1 MPFTS
6 SETSARKAFSKII
19 ISLASPDMILA
30 RSHGEVTKP
39 ETINY
44 RSFRPEKDGLF
55 CEKIFGPVRDW
66 ECHCGKY
73 KRIRYK
79 GITCDRC
86 GVEVTQKSVRR
97 ERMGHIA
104 LAVPVVHIWYFRS
117 LPSKIGYVLGLSSKE
132 LEKIIYYES
141 YVVINPGTTGIQKQD
156 LITEDQYLEIMASL
170 PENNHD
176 LENTDPKKFIA
187 KMGGDAIKD
196 LLRRVNVEE
205 LALELRAEVKTETSV
220 QKKTEA
226 LKRLRVIEAFRKSED
241 NAPNKPD
248 WMVLDVIPVIPP
260 ELRPLVPL
268 EGGRFATSDLN
279 DLYRRVII
287 RNNRLKR
294 LIEIKAPE
302 VILRNEKRM
311 LQEAVDS
318 LLDNSRRVNA
328 VRSDNNR
335 ALKSLSDMLKGKQ
348 GRFRQ
353 NLLGKRVDYS
363 GRSVIVVGP
372 ELKLH
377 ECGLPKDMAV
387 ELFKPHIIRKLIERG
402 LVKTVKSAKKMVDK
416 KGPEV
421 WDILDHIIDG
431 HPVLLNRAPTLHRL
445 GIQAFQP
452 VLVEGKAIRIH
463 PMVCTAFNADFDG
476 DQMAVHVPLSY
487 EAQLEARILM
497 LSSHNILSP
506 ASGAPIVTP
515 TQDQVLGC
523 YYLTKS
529 KTGDIG
535 EGMTFYS
542 PQEVVIAFD
551 QKVIGLHTR
560 IKVRVDGKIVETTTG
575 RVIFNQIVPKDVPF
589 INELLN
595 KKRLVQII
603 ANVFRRCGNL
613 ATAKFLDNLK
623 TLGFTYATQGG
634 LSVSIGDV
642 IIPPVKYEIVA
653 KAQKDVEGVENQYY
667 RGFITNG
674 ERYNKVIDIW
684 TRATSRIAE
693 KLFDSLQHSRDGFNS
708 LYMMVDSGA
717 RGSKEQV
724 RQLAGMRGLM
734 AKPQKSMSG
743 ATGEL
748 IENPITAN
756 FREGLSILEY
766 FISTHGARKGLADT
780 ALKTADAGYLTRRL
794 IDVAQDAIIAEED
807 CGTIR
812 GVLTGALKEGEDV
825 KEPLSERILGRV
837 SVHDVVD
844 PLTGDVIVESAE
856 VIDEDKAQRIS
867 ETSIE
872 LVEIRSVLAC
882 NSRRGVCAKCYG
894 RDLTTGKLVEPGT
907 ATGVIAAQSIGEPG
921 TQLTLRTFHTGG
933 TASLIA
939 AQSQIVSKFE
949 GRIKYEGL
957 KSIEV
962 DSEVG
967 KHMIA
972 SGRSG
977 IINIVDEDNRI
988 LTKYDVPYGAML
1000 MIRDGAKVAK
1010 GEMIYEWDPYNAV
1023 IVSEHKGTL
1032 KYVDLKENVTFRE
1045 EPDEQ
1050 TGHIQKVVIDSRE
1063 KSLIPALA
1071 VVNAKGQKLAS
1082 YPIPTRAHLMIDDD
1096 EDIQAGTVLV
1106 KIPRD
1111 IGKTRDIT
1119 GGLPRVTEL
1128 FEGRHPNDPAVVG
1141 EIDGIVTIGQP
1152 KRGAR
1157 EVFVQSHDGKDK
1169 RTYLIPLGKHILVQ
1183 DNDVVRA
1190 GERLSAGAIDPH
1202 DILRIKGTTAVQEYL
1217 VNEIQ
1222 EVYRMQGVKINDKHI
1237 EVIVRMMMQKERI
1250 VDPGDTKYLE
1260 GDNVDKSRLHDE
1272 NDSLEGKVVVV
1283 NKGDSKLKL
1292 GALSSKK
1299 AVREINAD
1307 IRKKTKKVVEVRD
1320 SEPATSEPIL
1330 LGITQASLTT
1340 DSWISAASFQETTK
1354 VLTDAAIEGKMDH
1367 LLGLK
1372 ENVIMGHLIPAGTG
1386 QKKYRDLFV
1395 ESPEIVVEEPAVQEV
1410 SEGAPVEVIETKERK
1425 RRSKIITS

>member
-1 MPFTS
+1 MPYTDI
-6 SETSARKAFSKII
+6 AVRKTFSKMTV
-19 ISLASPDMILA
+19 SLASPDMILS

-97 ERMGHIA
+97 ERQGHIS

-117 LPSKIGYVLGLSSKE
+117 VPSKIGTVLGIGGKE

-141 YVVINPGTTGIQKQD
+141 YVVVNPGTTGLQKLD
-156 LITEDQYLEIMASL
+156 LISEDQYLEILFSL
-170 PENNHD
+170 PE
-176 LENTDPKKFIA
+176 ENQELDDDDPKKFIA

-196 LLRRVNVEE
+196 LLRRVHIDD
-205 LALELRAEVKTETSV
+205 LAAELRAQLAVETSV
-220 QKKTEA
+220 QKKQDA
-226 LKRLRVIEAFRKSED
+226 LKRLRVVEAFRKTDE
-241 NAPNKPD
+241 NVPNKPE

-311 LQEAVDS
+311 LQESVDS
-318 LLDNSRRVNA
+318 LFDNSRRVNA

-372 ELKLH
+372 ELQLH
-377 ECGLPKDMAV
+377 QCGLPKDMAV

-421 WDILDHIIDG
+421 WDILENIIDG

-476 DQMAVHVPLSY
+476 DQMAVHLPLSY
-487 EAQLEARILM
+487 EAQLEARMLM

-535 EGMTFYS
+535 EGRIFAS
-542 PQEVVIAFD
+542 PQEVIIAYD
-551 QKVIGLHTR
+551 QDRVGLHAR
-560 IKVRVDGKIVETTTG
+560 IKVRINGVTIETTTG
-575 RVIFNQIVPKDVPF
+575 RILFNQIIPPEIPF
-589 INELLN
+589 VNELLN

-603 ANVFRRCGNL
+603 STVFRRCGNL
-613 ATAKFLDNLK
+613 VAANFLDQLK
-623 TLGFTYATQGG
+623 SLGFTFATKGG

-642 IIPPVKYEIVA
+642 VIPKEKIDLVN
-653 KAQKDVEGVENQYY
+653 KAQKDVENVESQYF

-684 TRATSRIAE
+684 TRVTSRIADR
-693 KLFDSLQHSRDGFNS
+693 LFEALQRDRDGFNS

-748 IENPITAN
+748 IENPIIAN

-794 IDVAQDAIIAEED
+794 IDVAQDAIISEID
-807 CGTIR
+807 CGTIK
-812 GVLTGALKEGEDV
+812 GVSTSALKEAEDI
-825 KEPLSERILGRV
+825 KEPLSERIVGRV
-837 SVHDVVD
+837 SLQDVVD
-844 PLTGDVIVESAE
+844 PISNEVIVHGGEL
-856 VIDEDKAQRIS
+856 IDEDKAQQIS

-872 LVEIRSVLAC
+872 TVIIRSVLTC
-882 NSRRGVCAKCYG
+882 DSRRGVCAKCYG
-894 RDLTTGKLVEPGT
+894 RDLTTGNLVEPGM
-907 ATGVIAAQSIGEPG
+907 AVGVIAAQSIGEPG

-939 AQSQIVSKFE
+939 AQSQIMSKFD
-949 GRIKYEGL
+949 GHIKYDGIKFIEFTKEG
-957 KSIEV
+957 
-962 DSEVG
+962 DSRLMV
-967 KHMIA
+967 

-977 IINIVDEDNRI
+977 IINVLDNDNRI
-988 LTKYDVPYGAML
+988 LTKYDVPYGATL
-1000 MIRDGAKVAK
+1000 LVRDNAKIAK
-1010 GEMIYEWDPYNAV
+1010 GELVYEWDPYNAV
-1023 IVSEHKGTL
+1023 IVSEHGGSVQ
-1032 KYVDLKENVTFRE
+1032 YVDMKENVTYRE

-1063 KSLIPALA
+1063 KTLIPVIAII
-1071 VVNAKGQKLAS
+1071 NKKGQKVAS
-1082 YPIPTRAHLMIDDD
+1082 YPIPTRAHLNVDDG
-1096 EDIQAGTVLV
+1096 EEIQAGSILV

-1128 FEGRHPNDPAVVG
+1128 FEARHPNDPAVVG
-1141 EIDGIVTIGQP
+1141 EIDGTITIGQP
-1152 KRGAR
+1152 KRGSR
-1157 EVFVQSHDGKDK
+1157 EVFIESADGKDK
-1169 RTYLIPLGKHILVQ
+1169 RTYLVPLGKHLLVQ
-1183 DNDVVRA
+1183 EGDLIRA
-1190 GERLSAGAIDPH
+1190 GERMSAGSIDPH

-1237 EVIVRMMMQKERI
+1237 EVIVRQMMQKVRI
-1250 VDPGDTKYLE
+1250 ADPGDTKYLE
-1260 GDNVDKSRLHDE
+1260 GDHADKNQLHDE
-1272 NDSLEGKVVVV
+1272 NESLVDKVVIVSKGDTKLKNSQIVTKKNIREVNSDIKKRSKKLAEFRDSLQ
-1283 NKGDSKLKL
+1283 
-1292 GALSSKK
+1292 
-1299 AVREINAD
+1299 
-1307 IRKKTKKVVEVRD
+1307 
-1320 SEPATSEPIL
+1320 ATSDPIL

-1340 DSWISAASFQETTK
+1340 DSFISAASFQETTK
-1354 VLTDAAIEGKMDH
+1354 VLTDAAIEGKMDN

-1386 QKKYRDLFV
+1386 QKKFKEILVTAPEPSTGMEEPV
-1395 ESPEIVVEEPAVQEV
+1395 EEVLDESSGVNVEVKKPKKKIRVVE
-1410 SEGAPVEVIETKERK
+1410 
-1425 RRSKIITS
+1425 

>member
-1 MPFTS
+1 MPFSTQ
-6 SETSARKAFSKII
+6 SAERKSFSKIV
-19 ISLASPDMILA
+19 ISLASPDMILS

-141 YVVINPGTTGIQKQD
+141 YVVINPGTTGLQKLD
-156 LITEDQYLEIMASL
+156 LISEEQYLEILTSL
-170 PENNHD
+170 PESNND
-176 LENTDPKKFIA
+176 LDDNDPKKFIA
-187 KMGGDAIKD
+187 KMGGEAIKD
-196 LLRRVNVEE
+196 LLKRVNIEE
-205 LALELRAEVKTETSV
+205 LANELRAQVKSETSM
-220 QKKTEA
+220 QKKAEA
-226 LKRLRVIEAFRKSED
+226 LKRLRVIESFRKSEET
-241 NAPNKPD
+241 APNKPE

-294 LIEIKAPE
+294 LLEIKAPE

-311 LQEAVDS
+311 LQEAVDA
-318 LLDNSRRVNA
+318 LFDNSRRVNA

-452 VLVEGKAIRIH
+452 VLIEGKAIRIH

-487 EAQLEARILM
+487 EAQLEARMLM

-506 ASGAPIVTP
+506 ANGSPIVTP

-529 KTGDIG
+529 KAGDKG
-535 EGMTFYS
+535 EGMVFSS
-542 PQEVVIAFD
+542 PQEAVIAYD
-551 QKVIGLHTR
+551 HGKVGLHAR
-560 IKVRVDGKIVETTTG
+560 VKVRVEGKLVDTTIG
-575 RVIFNQIVPKDVPF
+575 RVLFNQILPPEIPF

-603 ANVFRRCGNL
+603 ATVFRRCGNL
-613 ATAKFLDNLK
+613 VTAQFLDQLK
-623 TLGFTYATQGG
+623 TLGFTYATKGG

-642 IIPPVKYEIVA
+642 IIPKEKAEIIA
-653 KAQKDVEGVENQYY
+653 KAQRDIEAVENQYF
-667 RGFITNG
+667 RGFITQG
-674 ERYNKVIDIW
+674 ERYNRVIDIW

-693 KLFDSLQHSRDGFNS
+693 KLIEELQRDREGFNS

-734 AKPQKSMSG
+734 AKPQKSLSG

-748 IENPITAN
+748 IENPIIAN

-837 SVHDVVD
+837 SVHDVYD
-844 PLTGDVIVESAE
+844 PLTNEIIVEAGE
-856 VIDEDKAQRIS
+856 IIDEEKALRIS
-867 ETSIE
+867 ESSIE
-872 LVEIRSVLAC
+872 AVEIRSALTC
-882 NSRRGVCAKCYG
+882 DSRRGLCAKCYG

-907 ATGVIAAQSIGEPG
+907 AVGVIAAQSIGEPG

-939 AQSQIVSKFE
+939 AQSQISSKFD
-949 GRIKYEGL
+949 GRVKFDGL
-957 KSIEV
+957 KTIEIG
-962 DSEVG
+962 DDEG
-967 KHMIA
+967 KKAIA
-972 SGRSG
+972 IGRSG
-977 IINIVDEDNRI
+977 IVNIIDDDNRV
-988 LTKYDVPYGAML
+988 LTKYDVPYGAIL
-1000 MIRDGAKVAK
+1000 LVKNNQKISR
-1010 GEMIYEWDPYNAV
+1010 GELIYEWDPYNAV
-1023 IVSEHKGTL
+1023 IISEHSGIV
-1032 KYVDLKENVTFRE
+1032 KYVDLKEGVTFRE

-1063 KSLIPALA
+1063 KNLIPAISI
-1071 VVNAKGQKLAS
+1071 VNAKGQKLAS
-1082 YPIPTRAHLMIDDD
+1082 YSVPTRAHLTVDDG
-1096 EDIQAGTVLV
+1096 EEISAGTVLV

-1128 FEGRHPNDPAVVG
+1128 FEARRPSDPAVVS
-1141 EIDGIVTIGQP
+1141 EIDGVVSIGQP
-1152 KRGAR
+1152 RRGSR
-1157 EVFVQSHDGKDK
+1157 EVHVTSHDGRDK

-1237 EVIVRMMMQKERI
+1237 EVIVRMMMQKVRI
-1250 VDPGDTKYLE
+1250 IDPGDTRYLE
-1260 GDNVDKSRLHDE
+1260 GDNVDKARLQDE
-1272 NDSLEGKVVVV
+1272 NESLKGKVVVV
-1283 NKGDSKLKL
+1283 SKGDSKLKN
-1292 GALSSKK
+1292 GQIVPKK
-1299 AVREINAD
+1299 VVREINAD
-1307 IRKKTKKVVEVRD
+1307 LKKKGKKVVEVRD
-1320 SEPATSEPIL
+1320 AEPATFEPIL

-1340 DSWISAASFQETTK
+1340 DSVFSAASFQETTK
-1354 VLTDAAIEGKMDH
+1354 VLTDAAIESKVDY

-1372 ENVIMGHLIPAGTG
+1372 ENVIIGHLIPAGTG
-1386 QKKYRDLFV
+1386 QKKFRDLVVSSKEAPETKPSV
-1395 ESPEIVVEEPAVQEV
+1395 EVEE
-1410 SEGAPVEVIETKERK
+1410 SDETKDRK
-1425 RRSKIITS
+1425 RARAVAS

>member
-1 MPFTS
+1 
-6 SETSARKAFSKII
+6 
-19 ISLASPDMILA
+19 
-30 RSHGEVTKP
+30 VTKP

-79 GITCDRC
+79 GIICDRC

-97 ERMGHIA
+97 ERMGHIS
-104 LAVPVVHIWYFRS
+104 LAVPIVHIWYFRS
-117 LPSKIGYVLGLSSKE
+117 APSKIGAILGVTSKD

-141 YVVINPGTTGIQKQD
+141 YVVVQPGMTGLAKMD
-156 LITEDQYLEIMASL
+156 LLSEDQYYEVLSSL
-170 PENNHD
+170 PDKNQD
-176 LENTDPKKFIA
+176 LENTDERKFIA
-187 KMGGDAIKD
+187 RIGGDAVKD
-196 LLRRVNVEE
+196 LLKRSEIE
-205 LALELRAEVKTETSV
+205 KLAVDLRESLKTETSV
-220 QKKTEA
+220 QKKQEM
-226 LKRLRVIEAFRKSED
+226 LKRLRVVEAFRDHEGIQL
-241 NAPNKPD
+241 NKPE

-287 RNNRLKR
+287 RNNRLRR

-318 LLDNSRRVNA
+318 LFDNSRRINA
-328 VRSDNNR
+328 VRSDNNH

-387 ELFKPHIIRKLIERG
+387 ELFKPFIIRKLIERG

-416 KGPEV
+416 KGQEV
-421 WDILDHIIDG
+421 WEILERIIDG
-431 HPVLLNRAPTLHRL
+431 HPVILNRAPTLHRL

-452 VLVEGKAIRIH
+452 VLVEGKAIRVH

-487 EAQLEARILM
+487 DAQLEARILM

-506 ASGAPIVTP
+506 SNGAPIVHP

-529 KTGDIG
+529 KPVTDAKVSSFSSI
-535 EGMTFYS
+535 E
-542 PQEVVIAFD
+542 EVVIAYNAG
-551 QKVIGLHTR
+551 KIELHAR
-560 IKVRVDGKIVETTTG
+560 IKLRADGKMVETTVG
-575 RVIFNQIVPKDVPF
+575 RVIFNRIVPKEIGF

-595 KKRLVQII
+595 KKRLTTIVHE
-603 ANVFRRCGNL
+603 VYRTCGNL
-613 ATAKFLDNLK
+613 RTAEFLDDLK
-623 TLGFTYATQGG
+623 ELGFTYATKGG
-634 LSVSIGDV
+634 LSVSLGDV
-642 IIPPVKYEIVA
+642 VIPKEKDEIIN
-653 KAQKDVEGVENQYY
+653 KANRDVENVQSQYF

-684 TRATSRIAE
+684 TRATNKVAE
-693 KLFDSLQHSRDGFNS
+693 RLFDSLQHDREGFNS

-748 IENPITAN
+748 IENPIIAN
-756 FREGLSILEY
+756 FREGLSVLEY

-794 IDVAQDAIIAEED
+794 IDVAQDAIISMHD

-812 GVLTGALKEGEDV
+812 GVVTGALKEGEDI
-825 KEPLSERILGRV
+825 KEPLAERILGRV
-837 SVHDVVD
+837 AVHDVLD
-844 PLTGDVIVESAE
+844 PLTGKILVKAGEE
-856 VIDEDKAQRIS
+856 IDEEKAALIS
-867 ETSIE
+867 DTSIE
-872 LVEIRSVLAC
+872 TVEIRSVLTCEAK
-882 NSRRGVCAKCYG
+882 RGLCAKCYG
-894 RDLTTGKLVEPGT
+894 RDLTSARIAEPST
-907 ATGVIAAQSIGEPG
+907 AVGIIAAQSIGEPG

-939 AQSQIVSKFE
+939 AQSQIVSKFD
-949 GRIKYEGL
+949 GKAKYEGVKSL
-957 KSIEV
+957 KQEDADGRVIV
-962 DSEVG
+962 L
-967 KHMIA
+967 
-972 SGRSG
+972 GRSG
-977 IINIVDEDNRI
+977 VIHILDSDNRV

-1000 MIRDGAKVAK
+1000 FVADGAPVKR
-1010 GEMIYEWDPYNAV
+1010 GEIIYEWDPYNAV
-1023 IVSEHKGTL
+1023 IISEHAGTVT
-1032 KYVDLKENVTFRE
+1032 YQDLKENATYRE

-1050 TGHIQKVVIDSRE
+1050 TGHIQKVVIDSRDRTLSPSIIVLNE
-1063 KSLIPALA
+1063 
-1071 VVNAKGQKLAS
+1071 KGQKVGN
-1082 YPIPTRAHLMIDDD
+1082 YIIPTRAHLVISDG
-1096 EDIQAGTVLV
+1096 EFVKAGTILV

-1111 IGKTRDIT
+1111 SGKTRDIT

-1128 FEGRHPNDPAVVG
+1128 FEARSPADPAIVS
-1141 EIDGIVTIGQP
+1141 EIDGVVKFGPQ
-1152 KRGAR
+1152 KRGSR
-1157 EVFVQSHDGKDK
+1157 EILVTSHDMKDE
-1169 RTYLIPLGKHILVQ
+1169 RRYLIPMGKHILVQ
-1183 DNDVVRA
+1183 ENDVVRA
-1190 GERLSAGAIDPH
+1190 GERLSDGAIDPH
-1202 DILRIKGTTAVQEYL
+1202 DILRIKGVAEVQEYL

-1237 EVIVRMMMQKERI
+1237 EIIVRQMMQKVHI
-1250 VDPGDTKYLE
+1250 VDPGDSHFLE
-1260 GDNVDKSRLHDE
+1260 DDYIDGILVNEE
-1272 NDSLEGKVVVV
+1272 NERVQDMSVVTS
-1283 NKGDSKLKL
+1283 KGDSKYKNNQLALK
-1292 GALSSKK
+1292 KK
-1299 AVREINAD
+1299 IREVNTD
-1307 IRKKTKKVVEVRD
+1307 LKKRSKKVVEFRD
-1320 SEPATSEPIL
+1320 AEPATSEPVL
-1330 LGITQASLTT
+1330 LGITQAALST
-1340 DSWISAASFQETTK
+1340 DSFVSAASFQETTK
-1354 VLTDAAIEGKMDH
+1354 VLTDAAIEGKVDH

-1386 QKKYRDLFV
+1386 LKKFRNIIVLPA
-1395 ESPEIVVEEPAVQEV
+1395 EAEELPPVVEEKVEPE
-1410 SEGAPVEVIETKERK
+1410 PVEKKKVRRKEK
-1425 RRSKIITS
+1425 TAS